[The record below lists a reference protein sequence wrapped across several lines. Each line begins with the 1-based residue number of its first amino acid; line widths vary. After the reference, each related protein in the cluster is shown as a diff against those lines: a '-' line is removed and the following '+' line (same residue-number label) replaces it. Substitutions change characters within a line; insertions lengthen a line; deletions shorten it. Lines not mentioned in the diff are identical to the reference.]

1 MDLKDSK
8 TRENLM
14 RAFAGESQA
23 RNRYDIASSVA
34 KKEGLYVIEAV
45 FKYTAN
51 QEKAHAKVFFD
62 MLRASTGE
70 NINIEGS
77 YPVEIY
83 DKTLEHLKHAEHNEL
98 EEWGDVYKNF
108 SEVAKGEGFQ
118 AIATAFSNIATIE
131 KNHAD
136 RFSKYATDLGNG
148 TLFTKQTE
156 IQWICTNCGFIY
168 EGKDAP
174 TNCPACFHPKGYFM
188 EVQGQL
194 L

>member
-1 MDLKDSK
+1 MSLKDSK

-23 RNRYDIASSVA
+23 RNRYDMASSVA
-34 KKEGLYVIEAV
+34 KKEGLYIIESV

-51 QEKAHAKVFFD
+51 QEKAHSKVFFD

-70 NINIEGS
+70 NITIEGS

-83 DKTLEHLKHAEHNEL
+83 DKTLEHLKRAQHNEL

-108 SEVAKGEGFQ
+108 SEVAKEEGFQ
-118 AIATAFSNIATIE
+118 AISTAFSNIATIE

-148 TLFTKQTE
+148 TLFNKQTE

-174 TNCPACFHPKGYFM
+174 TNCPVCSHPKGYFM